1 MFNEYLPSAE
11 IEDKHNEDDSGH
23 SRVSVQLPCHLIGE
37 VEQLNCKIHKLPLLD
52 DKPQSTAEVV
62 EIIYTGWSVK
72 ILSRSGRGKEKEKW
86 KTYYREK
93 KVKWKDLYRGVI
105 DCKVLI

>member
-1 MFNEYLPSAE
+1 MFNEFLPSAE
-11 IEDKHNEDDSGH
+11 IEDKHNENENGH

-52 DKPQSTAEVV
+52 DKLQSKAEVV
-62 EIIYTGWSVK
+62 ELIYTGWSVK
-72 ILSRSGRGKEKEKW
+72 ILSRSGRGRGKEKR

-93 KVKWKDLYRGVI
+93 
-105 DCKVLI
+105 